1 MNWRPDKNQWEKTR
15 CDLCFENECEG
26 DDCEACREVYEA
38 GASAM
43 LSARDKW
50 WIERIQKEVF
60 DGGCYILRAD
70 TKATCERC
78 GEYSICHMVKWQQ
91 LKREVGQ

>member
-43 LSARDKW
+43 LAARDKW
-50 WIERIQKEVF
+50 WLGLLQEVNEANDLKDLQERF
-60 DGGCYILRAD
+60 AHLLRYVAD
-70 TKATCERC
+70 L
-78 GEYSICHMVKWQQ
+78 GI
-91 LKREVGQ
+91 KREVGQ

>member
-1 MNWRPDKNQWEKTR
+1 MNWRPHKNQWEKTR

-43 LSARDKW
+43 LAARDKE
-50 WIERIQKEVF
+50 WIEWLEVNSNTDAGWIVVNPDRWQNRKKEV
-60 DGGCYILRAD
+60 
-70 TKATCERC
+70 K
-78 GEYSICHMVKWQQ
+78 
-91 LKREVGQ
+91 

>member
-1 MNWRPDKNQWEKTR
+1 MKWRPKNPVPLKG
-15 CDLCFENECEG
+15 LNEATPFDQGRRLGFNE
-26 DDCEACREVYEA
+26 